1 MYYTVEILTGKPV
14 SESVMAMGQKV
25 GLTLLGLMMIIAF
38 YNDITRLITG

>member
-1 MYYTVEILTGKPV
+1 MVEILTGKPV
-14 SESVMAMGQKV
+14 PESVMAVGQKI

>member
-1 MYYTVEILTGKPV
+1 
-14 SESVMAMGQKV
+14 MAMGQKV